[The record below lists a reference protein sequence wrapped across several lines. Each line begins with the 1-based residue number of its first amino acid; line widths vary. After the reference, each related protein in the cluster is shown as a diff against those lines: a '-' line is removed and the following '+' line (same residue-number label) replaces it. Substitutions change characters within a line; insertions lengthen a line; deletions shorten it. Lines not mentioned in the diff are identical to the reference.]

1 MRATSQPTLATLP
14 TMRDAA
20 AAIAKDASE
29 NHGGVDVISV
39 GPVYGE
45 PAPGGAQY
53 SVMVIVP
60 SRDRDNFA
68 ASHIMLDIAQDPFM
82 ASAYRIALIV
92 SLEDFFG
99 RVQVF
104 GDGLT
109 LAKYCQKKWAS
120 ELGRQAVAQM
130 VRNRGLN

>member
-1 MRATSQPTLATLP
+1 MRNV
-14 TMRDAA
+14 
-20 AAIAKDASE
+20 AAIIAQDARE
-29 NHGGVDVISV
+29 NQAGVDVISV

-45 PAPGGAQY
+45 PVPGGAQY

-99 RVQVF
+99 RVQLF

-109 LAKYCQKKWAS
+109 LAKYCQKEWPGEKIDQ
-120 ELGRQAVAQM
+120 LVAD
-130 VRNRGLN
+130 VIRSRGLN